1 MGFTDIYLIGCFV
14 SLTTWGAMYA
24 YTVYHIGKDRIKEEV
39 KDPKI
44 SFENLVFVMCVF
56 IFLFSWVSFV
66 WIIKDYI
73 KKSE

>member
-1 MGFTDIYLIGCFV
+1 MEFIDIYLTGCFV
-14 SLTTWGAMYA
+14 SLIVWGGMYA
-24 YTVYHIGKDRIKEEV
+24 YTVYLIGKDRIKEEV